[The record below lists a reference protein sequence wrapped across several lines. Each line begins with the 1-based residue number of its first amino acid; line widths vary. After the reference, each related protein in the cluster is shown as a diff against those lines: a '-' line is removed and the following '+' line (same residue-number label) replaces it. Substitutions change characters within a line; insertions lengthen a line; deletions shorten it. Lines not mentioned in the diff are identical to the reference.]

1 MDEEPIYE
9 DEIYDIE
16 YEMFLL
22 SQEIPDIN
30 QTIIPNFT
38 NKTSENIDGMVN
50 ILFDSSNPYIK
61 KLI

>member
-22 SQEIPDIN
+22 YQEIPDIN

>member
-22 SQEIPDIN
+22 SQEIPELEKN
-30 QTIIPNFT
+30 IIPCLTT
-38 NKTSENIDGMVN
+38 NISENDDGMTT
-50 ILFDSSNPYIK
+50 ILFYSRSLNIK